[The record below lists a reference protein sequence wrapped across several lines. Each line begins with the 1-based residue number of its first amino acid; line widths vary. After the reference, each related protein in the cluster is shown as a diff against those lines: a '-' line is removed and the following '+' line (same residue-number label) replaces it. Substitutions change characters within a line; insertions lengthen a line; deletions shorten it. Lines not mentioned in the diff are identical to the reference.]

1 MELAR
6 YNVTKWHSTAKIVR
20 YSEDPVITNYLVNS
34 KNIRYSTVIKK
45 VTITK
50 NSILHVENI
59 ICIHL
64 VLYTV
69 GGGGVKALTIK
80 TSNSKTL
87 AIKAR
92 CDSYSNLSF
101 LLTAACERQ
110 SIRYSGVNCVL
121 GPSKSIRYSGVPLY
135 LGLFSRWGLIV

>member
-1 MELAR
+1 MFVIAG
-6 YNVTKWHSTAKIVR
+6 SR
-20 YSEDPVITNYLVNS
+20 YSEDPVITNYPVNS
-34 KNIRYSTVIKK
+34 KNIRYSRVFKK

-59 ICIHL
+59 IFIHL

-69 GGGGVKALTIK
+69 GGGGGLKALTIK

-92 CDSYSNLSF
+92 CDFYSNLSF

-121 GPSKSIRYSGVPLY
+121 GPSKSIRGSTVFRFVFT
-135 LGLFSRWGLIV
+135 LGANRLGIGG